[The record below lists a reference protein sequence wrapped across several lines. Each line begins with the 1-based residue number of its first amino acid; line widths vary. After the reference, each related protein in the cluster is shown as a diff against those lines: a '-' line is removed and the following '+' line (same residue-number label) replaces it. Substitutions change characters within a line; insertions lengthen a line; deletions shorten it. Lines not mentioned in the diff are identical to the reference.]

1 MRKIPVNFDILL
13 NRISLFL
20 IISLILFAYF
30 NSLLIGLSWDE
41 NFHHVN
47 GLLRFKYLSSLGK
60 FQNYDFLNNKYYPGL
75 YDTISYAIGH
85 ILQVFDENFYQ
96 KHIVEIKHSINFLFS
111 VFSLLGLY
119 LTLNFLFNKSISLLA
134 VLLTLLNPFFFGH
147 MGMNPKDTIIFFSL
161 IWFCYFFYKY
171 LFYEK
176 NIYFNL
182 VFASFF
188 VGFGCGVRISFLAV
202 IFPVLICGLIYLFNK
217 SKDNYSDMIKRLFFH
232 FAIALIIMLFL
243 TLICWPHIYQDSLF
257 LLFSIIKNSINW
269 SAGARLGLIDGI
281 FYETHK
287 TPPSYFLDML
297 KFKMPFFLSI
307 LMFFSYILF
316 FINNNPLI
324 KIVTNFNIKFII
336 VNSIIFFPI
345 IISIIFT
352 VKIYDYLRLFI
363 FILPFISLL
372 ASFSLYYL
380 LISFNESFNSKLGI
394 FLILFFFIIF
404 FYRFVSLLP
413 YQYSY
418 VNFSYPQIKDSI
430 NKFEHDYWGTSLK
443 ELVVKIKNKYSQ
455 SEIDKIKFGICGAD
469 PAASF
474 FYLNKDLNVSNIY
487 NLNDSTHILMTNRAS
502 FNVND
507 KTTCFNKH
515 MGVDLVSVTR
525 DQLLLSVLR
534 EKMN

>member
-60 FQNYDFLNNKYYPGL
+60 FQNYDFFNNKYYPGL

-111 VFSLLGLY
+111 VLSLLGLY

-134 VLLTLLNPFFFGH
+134 VLLTLLNPFFYGH
-147 MGMNPKDTIIFFSL
+147 MGMNPKDIIIFFSL

-352 VKIYDYLRLFI
+352 VKIYDYFVYFI
-363 FILPFISLL
+363 DLP
-372 ASFSLYYL
+372 
-380 LISFNESFNSKLGI
+380 
-394 FLILFFFIIF
+394 
-404 FYRFVSLLP
+404 
-413 YQYSY
+413 
-418 VNFSYPQIKDSI
+418 
-430 NKFEHDYWGTSLK
+430 
-443 ELVVKIKNKYSQ
+443 
-455 SEIDKIKFGICGAD
+455 
-469 PAASF
+469 
-474 FYLNKDLNVSNIY
+474 
-487 NLNDSTHILMTNRAS
+487 
-502 FNVND
+502 
-507 KTTCFNKH
+507 
-515 MGVDLVSVTR
+515 
-525 DQLLLSVLR
+525 
-534 EKMN
+534 